1 MPAPDDHVD
10 HVDHVDRARAL
21 ETIAALA
28 RQHALSPAEIAAA
41 IGSTPATAGEPR
53 APAVLVHV
61 LGFLG
66 GTFVFAGLGV
76 FIALQW
82 SDMNS
87 AARVVVTLGSGVVAF
102 VLASVAARE
111 ARFDKAVTPLFLIA
125 AVLEPTGMLVAF
137 QEYGT
142 GGDARVATLITA
154 GTVAL
159 QFGLTFGAIRR
170 ATPLFMTVLFG
181 TFAFGTALDL
191 LDADS
196 EVIALVL
203 GASLLLAAVGADRT
217 SHRDLTPAWYLFGG
231 AAFLYGVFD
240 LVERT
245 PLEIVFIA
253 MASGFVYLSI
263 VLHSRML
270 LFVSTMAI
278 LAYTGWFTSE
288 HFTDSVGW
296 PLALVAFGLFM
307 IGLSVVALR
316 IDRLY
321 VRGKGGRV

>member
-1 MPAPDDHVD
+1 MPGPDDHVN
-10 HVDHVDRARAL
+10 RARAL

-217 SHRDLTPAWYLFGG
+217 SHRDITPAWYLFGG

-253 MASGFVYLSI
+253 MASGFVYL
-263 VLHSRML
+263 
-270 LFVSTMAI
+270 
-278 LAYTGWFTSE
+278 E
-288 HFTDSVGW
+288 HRAAQ
-296 PLALVAFGLFM
+296 PHA
-307 IGLSVVALR
+307 ALR
-316 IDRLY
+316 QHDGDPGLHRMVHQRALHRFRRLAA
-321 VRGKGGRV
+321 GPGRVRAVHDRPERRGASNRSPVCARERRTRRR

>member
-1 MPAPDDHVD
+1 VPGPD
-10 HVDHVDRARAL
+10 DRARAL
-21 ETIAALA
+21 DTIADLA
-28 RQHALSPAEIAAA
+28 RRHSLSFAEIAAA
-41 IGSTPATAGEPR
+41 MGDPGAGGGDGR
-53 APAVLVHV
+53 RPAVLVHV

-66 GTFVFAGLGV
+66 GIFVFAGLGV

-82 SDMNS
+82 SDMS
-87 AARVVVTLGSGVVAF
+87 PAARVVVTLGSGAAAFALAVV
-102 VLASVAARE
+102 STRD
-111 ARFDKAVTPLFLIA
+111 ARFDKATTPLFLIA
-125 AVLEPTGMLVAF
+125 AALEPTGMLVAF
-137 QEYGT
+137 QEYGA
-142 GGDARVATLITA
+142 GGDARVAGLITA

-159 QFGLTFGAIRR
+159 QFGLTFGAVRR
-170 ATPLFMTVLFG
+170 AAPLFLTVLFA
-181 TFAFGTALDL
+181 TWFFGTALDL

-196 EVIALVL
+196 EVVALVL
-203 GASLLLAAVGADRT
+203 GASLLLTGVGVGRT
-217 SHRDLTPAWYLFGG
+217 GHRDITPAWYLFGG

-240 LVERT
+240 LVDRT

-253 MASGFVYLSI
+253 MACAFVYLSI

-296 PLALVAFGLFM
+296 PVALIAFGLFM
-307 IGLSVVALR
+307 IGLSAMAFR

-321 VRGKGGRV
+321 VRGTGGQV